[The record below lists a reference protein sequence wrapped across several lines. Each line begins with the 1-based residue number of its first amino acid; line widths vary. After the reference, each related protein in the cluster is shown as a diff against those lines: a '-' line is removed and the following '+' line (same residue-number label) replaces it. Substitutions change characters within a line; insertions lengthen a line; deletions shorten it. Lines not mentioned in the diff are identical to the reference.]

1 MSAVLEVN
9 DDLPIRTDEP
19 VHSGKVRA
27 VYSLTK
33 EDSAR
38 LIKEKGYDVA
48 PDSAL
53 AVMVISDRISA
64 FDCIWHGEGGMNG
77 VPNKGAALNAIAS
90 HWFKLFREKG
100 LADSHILDVPHPLVW
115 IVHKARPVMIEAIAR
130 QYITGSMGRD
140 YSKGSRDF
148 CGIKIPDGLKNNQ
161 KLPELLLTPSTKGIL
176 KGIPG
181 VPEVDDVNIS
191 RSDIE
196 KNFKA
201 FNFSNLDD
209 IAVYEKLLKEGYQV
223 ISDSLA
229 KMDQIFVDTKFEFGY
244 VYDKSGKEKLIYMD
258 EVGTPDSSRIWDGP
272 EFRSSG
278 KVVEK
283 SKEGFRQFLLKHF
296 PDSDIMLNKDR
307 MKERAALAKDKALP
321 TKDLMDVSKTY
332 TDIAEKITDQK
343 LKTSQTPK
351 EDIIAVLDKQFG
363 LIDKSKTAPLVVIAA
378 GSDSDMPHLETLQ
391 KELAKFKIHSEIRIC
406 SAHKQPGRLEAVI
419 AEYCHRKQPVMLVG
433 CAGGTDALS
442 GTASYVANFPVV
454 SCPPDGMN
462 NTCLT
467 NPPGS
472 SNAFIVKPANIG
484 KFAAQMFSRYSKDI
498 SAALDASI
506 TEKIVKLESADGK
519 LTGKAGENAK
529 ASHACAPMLS
539 SQAPLVLIAAGSD
552 SDMPHLETLKKE
564 LAKFK
569 IDSEIRICSA
579 HKQPARL
586 EALIAEYGKSERP
599 CMMVGCAGGTDALS
613 GTASY
618 LANFP
623 VVSCPPDGMNNTC
636 LTNPPGSSNA
646 FIVKPANVAKFA
658 AQMFARSSKE
668 VAAALDANIA
678 EKIAKLEAADEQL
691 AKRRR
696 VEMGA

>member
-1 MSAVLEVN
+1 
-9 DDLPIRTDEP
+9 
-19 VHSGKVRA
+19 
-27 VYSLTK
+27 
-33 EDSAR
+33 
-38 LIKEKGYDVA
+38 
-48 PDSAL
+48 
-53 AVMVISDRISA
+53 
-64 FDCIWHGEGGMNG
+64 
-77 VPNKGAALNAIAS
+77 
-90 HWFKLFREKG
+90 
-100 LADSHILDVPHPLVW
+100 
-115 IVHKARPVMIEAIAR
+115 
-130 QYITGSMGRD
+130 
-140 YSKGSRDF
+140 
-148 CGIKIPDGLKNNQ
+148 
-161 KLPELLLTPSTKGIL
+161 
-176 KGIPG
+176 
-181 VPEVDDVNIS
+181 
-191 RSDIE
+191 
-196 KNFKA
+196 
-201 FNFSNLDD
+201 
-209 IAVYEKLLKEGYQV
+209 
-223 ISDSLA
+223 
-229 KMDQIFVDTKFEFGY
+229 
-244 VYDKSGKEKLIYMD
+244 
-258 EVGTPDSSRIWDGP
+258 
-272 EFRSSG
+272 
-278 KVVEK
+278 
-283 SKEGFRQFLLKHF
+283 
-296 PDSDIMLNKDR
+296 LNKDR

-321 TKDLMDVSKTY
+321 AKDLMDVSKTY
-332 TDIAEKITDQK
+332 TDIAEKITGQK

-539 SQAPLVLIAAGSD
+539 SQAPMVLIAAGSD